1 MLRKAYKILRNLI
14 VSLLLTVAGLYVLLY
29 IAVLLPPVQQW
40 ICRTAST
47 ELSNKTGGRVTI
59 GAVRIAPFNE
69 VELYDVDI
77 ADPQGL
83 PVMKARSIGGG
94 ISLGRLI
101 FDQRVVITFAEVIG
115 LDAHI
120 TQAAPDAPLNI
131 QFLIDAFKS
140 KEKKEPTKFDLILNN
155 VILRDCRVSFDKLWI
170 PARDDG
176 RFDPN
181 HLRVTDLSA
190 DLRLPI
196 LKNEDIKVDL
206 RRLTFKETSG
216 LTVNKISGQFHIT
229 PTRLDIEDPV
239 IEFPGTHIFPGNMSF
254 ELNGWKSIGRQILDR
269 PLRLALDGATITPS
283 DFACFVP
290 ALEHYRQTVWLTVDA
305 TYFKGNLHLEN
316 LDILSQPGLS
326 LVVKGDVTGLEGPL
340 DRMSADLP
348 VLRLS
353 AQGKAINSII
363 TDFAKLPQSTLDLIA
378 RLGDVELNAAVSG
391 SAQGAAFD
399 GRIAIAQ
406 GTADIDADYKRLAGG
421 AHYLKA
427 KVSTSGFELGS
438 LIDNADFGKLI
449 ADVDAEVTFKGKEIS
464 GSADID
470 VPLFTYK
477 GYPYSNITATGSK
490 QGDRVEGEVHV
501 ADPNLDFDIEG
512 AATLR
517 GVASQL
523 DVLADVRTLNLS
535 AVNLGTPYDDLS
547 LTGTIDASLSGNSL
561 ANVEGYVDISGLH
574 FSSARYPEIVCEN
587 IHLASQRGD
596 YPHSIT
602 LTSDYLDLDITGR
615 YDLQALPASFRE
627 LASYFLPDLV
637 PPARS
642 GRAAVQNF
650 TFSLLLKKDSGLL
663 ERLKS
668 PVTLFEDLALTGSY
682 DSESGLARLDMNIPY
697 MRQGKDKL
705 IKDTRLSLDVDTA
718 ANRCNLLLATV
729 VPNKKGDIS
738 FEVEGNASRGVLDTD
753 IRWDL
758 GRKRAYR
765 GNVSLSTTFGK
776 TEDTG
781 HDLVTVN
788 VNKSDFEVNDT
799 TWYIDPATIR
809 YSDKSVNIDGVKV
822 HRSGQYALIEG
833 TATASPEDTV
843 RVSLRDIDLDY
854 VFETLGIEYV
864 QFGGRA
870 SGTLTASSV
879 FTKDPVV
886 CTDDLVV
893 TDMTYNRCVL
903 GDAHIKSHLD
913 MERKAVYLDADI
925 REKQNRVA
933 RIYGDIFV
941 VGDSLSLFCDA
952 DKVNIGFLQPF
963 MMAFTSSVQG
973 RASGKVHLYGTFKDI
988 DLTGRVFA
996 DSLRMKVDV
1005 LNTYYTVRDSVLLT
1019 PGNIIIDNVTVRD
1032 REGHTATLNG
1042 RVTHEYFHN
1051 PRFDFAFTN
1060 ARDFLVY
1067 DTNAALNPIW
1077 YGTIYGNGTGS
1088 MHGVPGFI
1096 DIKVDITTAPRS
1108 TFTFVISD
1116 TEEAETFEFL
1126 TFTDKRKEAMEA
1138 ALIEQKVTVDNR
1150 PWFVREFE
1158 KKMQEQ
1164 AAHADVP
1171 TRYAMDIRVTATPSS
1186 DLTIVMDPVAG
1197 DKIKAN
1203 GEGNL
1208 RMSYNSE
1215 GELDLYGTYTIA
1227 KGSYNFT
1234 MQDVIVRDFKIREGS
1249 KITFTGDPLA
1259 ADLDIT
1265 AAYRVNTSL
1274 TDLDKSFADDRELN
1288 RTNVPVEALLK
1299 VSGPMQSP
1307 DINFDIELPT
1317 LTEDVGR
1324 KVKSIISTSDMMN
1337 RQIVYLLALNR
1348 FYTPDY
1354 MGTDGSNN
1362 ELASVAS
1369 TTLSTQLSSMLGE
1382 LTPGWS
1388 FSPYFRTEKGD
1399 FSDMEVDLALS
1410 STLLN
1415 NRLILNGNLGYRDRA
1430 TSSTTFIGDFDI
1442 EYLLNRSG
1450 SLRLKAYNHFNDQ
1463 NYYLRSALTTQG
1475 VGIVFKK
1482 DFNRFLPGLFRRKK
1496 EARKP
1501 KPTKVP
1507 EPVPAETK

>member
-1 MLRKAYKILRNLI
+1 MLAALRKAYKILRNLI

-40 ICRTAST
+40 ICETASR
-47 ELSNKTGGRVTI
+47 ELSDRTGGRVRI
-59 GAVRIAPFNE
+59 GSVRIAPFNE

-77 ADPQGL
+77 SDPQGA
-83 PVMKARSIGGG
+83 PVMKAESLGGG

-101 FDQRVVITFAEVIG
+101 FDGRVVITFAEVIG

-140 KEKKEPTKFDLILNN
+140 KEKKKPTRFDIVLNN
-155 VILRDCRVSFDKLWI
+155 VILRDCSVSFDKEWL
-170 PARDDG
+170 PRRGDG
-176 RFDPN
+176 RFDLA
-181 HLRVTDLSA
+181 HMFVTDLSA
-190 DLRLPI
+190 DLRLPV
-196 LKNEDIKVDL
+196 LKNDEVKVDL
-206 RRLTFKETSG
+206 RRLTFRERSG
-216 LTVNKISGQFHIT
+216 LDVEKISGQFHLT
-229 PTRLDIEDPV
+229 QGLLEVENPV

-254 ELNGWKSIGRQILDR
+254 ELNGWHDMGRQLLAR
-269 PLRLALDGATITPS
+269 PLRLSLDEATITPS
-283 DFACFVP
+283 DFSCFLP
-290 ALEHYRQTVWLTVDA
+290 ALANYRQTVWLTVDA
-305 TYFKGNLHLEN
+305 TYHDGHLSVAN
-316 LDILSQPGLS
+316 LDIISQPGLS
-326 LVVKGDVTGLEGPL
+326 LELQGDVRGITGPL
-340 DRMSADLP
+340 EEMKADFP

-353 AQGKAINSII
+353 ASGEAINSIV
-363 TDFAKLPQSTLDLIA
+363 TDFAHLPQSTLDFIT
-378 RLGDVELNAAVSG
+378 RLGDVELNASVAG
-391 SAQGAAFD
+391 SARGARFD
-399 GRIAIAQ
+399 GHVSVAQ
-406 GTADIDADYKRLAGG
+406 GEADIDAEYRMSQDGTR
-421 AHYLKA
+421 YLDG
-427 KVSTSGFELGS
+427 KVHTSLFELGS
-438 LIDNADFGKLI
+438 LLDNEDFGSI
-449 ADVDAEVTFKGKEIS
+449 TADVDAGIAFKGKDIS
-464 GSADID
+464 GHAKLD

-477 GYPYSNITATGSK
+477 GYPYSAISGEMDK
-490 QGDRVEGEVHV
+490 RGDQIEGEVHV

-512 AATLR
+512 TAALR
-517 GVASQL
+517 GAASML
-523 DVLADVRTLNLS
+523 DVRADVRTLNLS
-535 AVNLGTPYDDLS
+535 ALNLGTPYDDISVTGTLDAS
-547 LTGTIDASLSGNSL
+547 LTGNNLG
-561 ANVEGYVDISGLH
+561 NVEGYLDVSGLR
-574 FSSARYPEIVCEN
+574 FSSARYPEIVCDN
-587 IHLASQRGD
+587 IHLESQRREL
-596 YPHSIT
+596 PHSLT
-602 LTSDYLDLDITGR
+602 LTSDYVDMSVIGE
-615 YDLQALPASFRE
+615 YDLAALPASFKE
-627 LASYFLPDLV
+627 LVSYFLPDLV
-637 PPARS
+637 PP
-642 GRAAVQNF
+642 GKIQGGAAQDFDF
-650 TFSLLLKKDSGLL
+650 TILYKKDSGLL
-663 ERLKS
+663 ERVKS
-668 PVTLFEDLALTGSY
+668 PVTLFEDLMLKGSF
-682 DSESGLARLDMNIPY
+682 DSQRGMARLDMDIPY

-705 IKDTRLSLDVDTA
+705 LKNTRLSLDVDTA
-718 ANRCNLLLATV
+718 ADRCRLLLGTV

-738 FEVEGNASRGVLDTD
+738 FNLEGNASDGVLDTD
-753 IRWDL
+753 LSWDL
-758 GRKRAYR
+758 GRKRAYK

-776 TEDTG
+776 DLESG
-781 HDLVTVN
+781 HDVVDVTVN
-788 VNKSDFEVNDT
+788 KSRFEVNDT
-799 TWYIDPATIR
+799 TWHIDPASIR
-809 YSDKSVNIDGVKV
+809 YSDKSVRINGVKV
-822 HRSGQYALIEG
+822 HRAGQYALIDG

-843 RVSLRDIDLDY
+843 KVSLRDIDLDY
-854 VFETLGIEYV
+854 VFETLAIEYV

-870 SGTLTASSV
+870 SGTLSASSV
-879 FTKDPVV
+879 FTKAPVV

-893 TDMTYNRCVL
+893 SDMTYNHCVL

-913 MERKAVYLDADI
+913 MERKSVYLDADI
-925 REKQNRVA
+925 LERRDRVA

-941 VGDSLSLFCDA
+941 VGDSLSLFCEA
-952 DKVNIGFLQPF
+952 DKVNVAFLQPF
-963 MMAFTSSVQG
+963 MAAFTSSVEG

-1032 REGHTATLNG
+1032 REGHTALLNG
-1042 RVTHEYFHN
+1042 RVMHEYFHN
-1051 PRFDFAFTN
+1051 PRFDFTFTN

-1067 DTNAALNPIW
+1067 DTNAAINPIW

-1096 DIKVDITTAPRS
+1096 DIKVDMTTAPRS
-1108 TFTFVISD
+1108 TFTFVLSD
-1116 TEEAETFEFL
+1116 TEEAESFEFL
-1126 TFTDKRKEAMEA
+1126 TFTDKRKEALEA
-1138 ALIEQKVTVDNR
+1138 AMVEKHVTEDTR
-1150 PWFVREFE
+1150 PWYVREFE
-1158 KKMQEQ
+1158 ERLKSGGS
-1164 AAHADVP
+1164 HADTP

-1203 GEGNL
+1203 GEGAL

-1215 GELDLYGTYTIA
+1215 GELDLYGTYTIS

-1288 RTNVPVEALLK
+1288 RTNVPVEALLR

-1317 LTEDVGR
+1317 LTEDVSR

-1388 FSPYFRTEKGD
+1388 FSPYFRTERGD

-1415 NRLILNGNLGYRDRA
+1415 NRLVLNGNLGYRDKA

-1442 EYLLNRSG
+1442 EYMLNRSG

-1475 VGIVFKK
+1475 VGIIFKK
-1482 DFNRFLPGLFRRKK
+1482 DFNRFLPGIFRRKK
-1496 EARKP
+1496 AKEKP
-1501 KPTKVP
+1501 K
-1507 EPVPAETK
+1507 AEGEEQNHK